1 LFRSLAYFRHY
12 EDEDIRRDQK
22 EGIAVYRPVDGL
34 VVSNLT
40 QGTKFI
46 LSDYSF
52 QSFVKQEEIFI
63 YCLSGLLSDHL
74 RDKFG
79 AVACVEIKD
88 IRTFCNRIEAALSQ
102 ATFPEMRGRMRIGSW
117 VEYYD
122 ESEGGNPRWALP
134 EKIATSKSR
143 AYAWQNEFRLVFS
156 LSDALSFENVNTQL
170 VQRQSVELLPL
181 AEHHS
186 YAVKA
191 QDLRDICQ
199 LHSF

>member
-1 LFRSLAYFRHY
+1 
-12 EDEDIRRDQK
+12 
-22 EGIAVYRPVDGL
+22 VYRPVDGL
-34 VVSNLT
+34 IVSNLT
-40 QGTKFI
+40 QGTQFT
-46 LSDYSF
+46 LPNYSF
-52 QSFVKQEEIFI
+52 ESSAKEEEIFI
-63 YCLSGLLSDHL
+63 YCLSGTLSNHL
-74 RDKFG
+74 REKFG
-79 AVACVEIKD
+79 AVVCVEIKD
-88 IRTFCNRIEAALSQ
+88 IRTFCNRIEAALSR
-102 ATFPEMRGRMRIGSW
+102 ATFPEVRGRMRIGSW

-134 EKIATSKSR
+134 DKIATSKSR

-156 LSDALSFENVNTQL
+156 LTDALLFENVNTQL
-170 VQRQSVELLPL
+170 VQRQRVELLPL